1 MGLIRRLKRIT
12 MARIEAF
19 LESIETPERVLPQ
32 LVEELAGAV
41 REAANAEAKALSA
54 VKAAQRRLDQAVGKA
69 ARMQETARL
78 ALEIDQ
84 DVDTARR
91 ALAAQI
97 DADRDAAARRDGL
110 ARAEEAYRDAAGV
123 RAQIQA
129 QLGEL
134 KARGDAILARGRVT
148 RIRRQ
153 AQGLDGRGPARDGN
167 LLDTIARLEAAVEAD
182 VLEADATGAAAR
194 RLHGEDLGAQIDRL
208 DRDAEIDRRL
218 ADMKRKTGQ

>member
-1 MGLIRRLKRIT
+1 MGLIRRLRRIT

-19 LESIETPERVLPQ
+19 LEAMETPERILPQ

-54 VKAAQRRLDQAVGKA
+54 VKAAQRRLDQATGKA
-69 ARMQETARL
+69 ARMRETARL

-84 DVDTARR
+84 DVDTTRR
-91 ALAAQI
+91 ALAAQL
-97 DADRDAAARRDGL
+97 DAEREGEARCEALRQ
-110 ARAEEAYRDAAGV
+110 AEEAYRDAAGV
-123 RAQIQA
+123 RARLQA

-134 KARGDAILARGRVT
+134 KARGDAILARGRVA

-153 AQGLDGRGPARDGN
+153 AQGLDGRGPARDGT
-167 LLDTIARLEAAVEAD
+167 LLDAIARLEAAVEAD
-182 VLEADATGAAAR
+182 VLEADATAAAAR